1 MIIQESALDYR
12 LDPQLQMHCSDEVGK
27 VAQQFLIQDGNSVG
41 VLQSPFSSVLVTME
55 KYCFAVV
62 LKEKKKMGGRM
73 VGSCSLVLSALTGIQ
88 SDF

>member
-27 VAQQFLIQDGNSVG
+27 VAQQLLIQDGNSVG
-41 VLQSPFSSVLVTME
+41 VLQSPFSSVLVAMQ

-62 LKEKKKMGGRM
+62 LKKKKRWVEGWWA
-73 VGSCSLVLSALTGIQ
+73 VVLWSCQ
-88 SDF
+88 P

>member
-27 VAQQFLIQDGNSVG
+27 VAQQLLIQDGNSVG
-41 VLQSPFSSVLVTME
+41 VLQSPFSSVLVTMQ

-62 LKEKKKMGGRM
+62 LKKKKRWVEGWWA
-73 VGSCSLVLSALTGIQ
+73 VVLWSCQ
-88 SDF
+88 P